1 MRGKGGVLGGG
12 GGIGGVS
19 NGLKTTFRLLG
30 KTPNEAVLR
39 TLVPALD
46 SPQPEIREAALKT
59 VLLRRNPAGHRVVLT
74 RLHELDEDLQEIVR
88 AHSHR
93 ITPTIRNA
101 VLGSDRQFCANG
113 CTCAIWLR
121 EYELV
126 PALVSA
132 AEDRATPNG
141 PLVSDT
147 MLELAYLLASELAS
161 GSSKQ
166 GRRDWETLRVR
177 VVETLGQSVERFGT
191 HHHREIVEAF
201 VALVRRENLTLR
213 QVLAAPR
220 HPAFLAL
227 IEVLSKGGAEGVVR
241 LLLSFLDD
249 PSAPSAVL
257 SVVAKRC
264 DARFVN
270 SLLRKVGSEPSP
282 AVRRNLKRMS
292 SIKWLQDDLVL
303 TDQLDDAAQHSAV
316 RLAVLSGMPRP
327 ETFVVV
333 EHLLLHGKRGG
344 RRAAC
349 EALADF
355 NGAEANALA
364 LRALEDEDPQ
374 VQAHA
379 ADQIRRRGIPGALP
393 RLVEL
398 VDSPHAVVRKVARKN
413 LGEFSFHRFLSAF
426 DLLEDEVRQ
435 TTGDLVKK
443 VDPKTISQLREEI
456 VSKVRTRRLRG
467 LTVAGALGVVG
478 QVEEAIMGLL
488 DDEDHI
494 VRAEAVATLSAWG
507 NLAAVERAATD
518 PSPTVREAARIGLK
532 NRGVLPPE
540 ESGNTP

>member
-1 MRGKGGVLGGG
+1 M
-12 GGIGGVS
+12 S

-30 KTPNEAVLR
+30 KTPNEAAVR

-59 VLLRRNPAGHRVVLT
+59 VLARRNSAGHRVVLA

-88 AHSHR
+88 THSNR
-93 ITPTIRNA
+93 ITPTIRDA
-101 VLGSDRQFCANG
+101 VLSSDRQFCANG

-132 AEDRATPNG
+132 SEDRANPNG
-141 PLVSDT
+141 TLVGDT
-147 MLELAYLLASELAS
+147 MLELVYLLASELAS

-166 GRRDWETLRVR
+166 GRRDWETLRAR
-177 VVETLGQSVERFGT
+177 VAQTLGQSVERYGA
-191 HHHREIVEAF
+191 HHRQEIVEAF
-201 VALVRRENLTLR
+201 VALARRENLTLR

-227 IEVLSKGGAEGVVR
+227 IEVLSKSGAEGVFR

-264 DARFVN
+264 DMRFVT
-270 SLLRKVGSEPSP
+270 SCLRKIGSEPSP
-282 AVRRNLKRMS
+282 VVRRNLKRMS
-292 SIKWLQDDLVL
+292 AIKWLQDDLVL
-303 TDQLDDAAQHSAV
+303 LDQLDDGAQHSVV
-316 RLAVLSGMPRP
+316 RLAMLSGMARP
-327 ETFVVV
+327 ETFIVI
-333 EHLLLHGKRGG
+333 EHLLLRGKRGG
-344 RRAAC
+344 RRAASD
-349 EALADF
+349 ALADF

-374 VQAHA
+374 VQANA
-379 ADQIRRRGIPGALP
+379 ASQIRGRGIPGALP
-393 RLVEL
+393 RLVEM
-398 VDSPHAVVRKVARKN
+398 VDSPHAVVRKAARKN
-413 LGEFSFHRFLSAF
+413 LGEFSFDRFLNAF

-435 TTGDLVKK
+435 TTGELVKK
-443 VDPKTISQLREEI
+443 VDPKTIPQLREEI

-478 QVEEAIMGLL
+478 QVEEAIIGLL

-507 NLAAVERAATD
+507 SLAALERAAVD
-518 PSPTVREAARIGLK
+518 PSPAVREAARNGLM
-532 NRGVLPPE
+532 NRAVRPQNE
-540 ESGNTP
+540 TGNTP